1 MTPRLKVLEL
11 IEQGKISPE
20 EGARLLQ
27 AMTPPA
33 ETRSSATWS
42 PTQPPSSA
50 GGWGRWPGGSRF
62 EEAASR
68 HLRRAARKLDLHD
81 LRESLRDMSKEI
93 RDAVRGG
100 VEVVLGEDDPG
111 GLPGFEEVD
120 SDAVSLPEGPLP
132 RVDIR
137 CAGGGVKVARG
148 AGREIRV
155 RRHDDYL
162 RIFARALGAEDGE
175 IVIRARDGDLEIEA
189 PDGLP
194 VLEVRSD
201 GGDTRLDIDVDRLRA
216 AAAGGDVRFK
226 GLAVGASV
234 SAAGGDV
241 HLDRLRLTSG
251 DSKVKTAGGDLHL
264 VLTADSDVTVTAKT
278 VGGSVNLPEDAKTR
292 TRQVGPVAKGGIV
305 LGQGT
310 AALKLASTGGDLT
323 VEVES

>member
-1 MTPRLKVLEL
+1 MNARLKVLEL

-27 AMTPPA
+27 ALTPPA
-33 ETRSSATWS
+33 ETRSSATSS

-68 HLRRAARKLDLHD
+68 HLRRAARKFDLQD

-100 VEVVLGEDDPG
+100 VEVVLGDDDPE
-111 GLPGFEEVD
+111 GLEGFEEIE
-120 SDAVSLPEGPLP
+120 SDVVRLPEGPLP
-132 RVDIR
+132 RLDVR
-137 CAGGGVKVARG
+137 CAGGGIKIVRG
-148 AGREIRV
+148 DGREIRA
-155 RRHDDYL
+155 RHDGQM
-162 RIFARALGAEDGE
+162 RIFTRALGAADGE
-175 IVIRARDGDLEIEA
+175 VVIRARDGDLEIES
-189 PDGLP
+189 PTGLP

-201 GGDTRLDIDVDRLRA
+201 GGDTHLDIDAVRLRA
-216 AAAGGDVRFK
+216 AAAGGDIRFK
-226 GLAVGASV
+226 GLAAEASV
-234 SAAGGDV
+234 SAAGGDI

-251 DSKVKTAGGDLHL
+251 ESKVKTAGGDLHL

-278 VGGSVNLPEDAKTR
+278 VGGSVILPDGAKTR
-292 TRQVGPVAKGGIV
+292 SKQAGPVARGGIV
-305 LGQGT
+305 LGGGT
-310 AALKLASTGGDLT
+310 ASLKLASAGGDLT